1 MSILDKVILFSS
13 LSKEEKE
20 KILSIAEERR
30 FKPEEKIFNEGDEGD
45 GFYIIKSG
53 KVRISIFLPDVGEE
67 LLSLLREGNHFGEMA
82 IIEDKPR
89 SASAIADTETV
100 CLYFNKEK
108 FISLMK
114 EDTIMENKILWEF
127 IKEFSFRLRKTD
139 KKLKEIL
146 LLIKTL

>member
-1 MSILDKVILFSS
+1 MSILDKVIIFSALTEEERKKIFS
-13 LSKEEKE
+13 ITEEK
-20 KILSIAEERR
+20 K
-30 FKPEEKIFNEGDEGD
+30 FKPEDKIFNEGDEGD
-45 GFYIIKSG
+45 GFYVIKNG
-53 KVRISIFLPDVGEE
+53 RVRISIFLPDVGEE

-89 SASAIADTETV
+89 SASAIADTETT

-108 FISLMK
+108 FISLLK
-114 EDTIMENKILWEF
+114 EDKNIENKILWEF
-127 IKEFSFRLRKTD
+127 VKEFSFRLRKTD